1 MPSGAST
8 GTHEAVELRDGGSRY
23 LGKGVR
29 NAVEAVNGEI
39 FDALSGME
47 AEAQVKIDETMIALD
62 GTPNATV
69 GTSAP
74 PSRALVALSAAMT
87 PRTSPVPKVCAAPFS
102 VRSA

>member
-1 MPSGAST
+1 MP
-8 GTHEAVELRDGGSRY
+8 
-23 LGKGVR
+23 
-29 NAVEAVNGEI
+29 
-39 FDALSGME
+39 AL
-47 AEAQVKIDETMIALD
+47 A

-102 VRSA
+102 VRSAWP

>member
-1 MPSGAST
+1 M
-8 GTHEAVELRDGGSRY
+8 
-23 LGKGVR
+23 LGEHFRPGHQ
-29 NAVEAVNGEI
+29 AVNE
-39 FDALSGME
+39 E
-47 AEAQVKIDETMIALD
+47 CAEQDRHAGAA

-102 VRSA
+102 VRSAWP